1 MKIIQSALIALFL
14 IVSIAFCVL
23 FLYEQEVVDTE
34 PPVIICDG
42 VPLEVSVNATDR
54 ELCAGLSAVDNVDG
68 DITDRIIVRRVSR
81 LIESDRATIY
91 YAVFDSSSNCCTYS
105 RYITYTDYRKPIFSL
120 SQPLI
125 YSVNAQVT
133 LNDRLTA
140 TDLID
145 GNITNRIRVSA
156 DNVSTSAAGEYPITV
171 QVTNSSGDTTLIP
184 LTVTIRNDTSQ
195 HPVIYLDEYIVFIDS
210 SDHID
215 LETLREHILSVRE
228 SAYGDTVD
236 PKAVEISG
244 EIDYSTF
251 GSNDIT
257 FSYTNADGLT
267 YSVILT
273 VVRQ

>member
-54 ELCAGLSAVDNVDG
+54 ELCAGLSAVDNIDG

-236 PKAVEISG
+236 PKAVKISG

>member
-23 FLYEQEVVDTE
+23 FLYQQEVVDTE

-54 ELCAGLSAVDNVDG
+54 ELCAGLSAVDNIDG

-210 SDHID
+210 SEHID

-236 PKAVEISG
+236 PEAVEISG

>member
-1 MKIIQSALIALFL
+1 MKIIQSTLIALFL

-23 FLYEQEVVDTE
+23 FLYEQEVKDTV
-34 PPVIICDG
+34 PPVIVCDG
-42 VPLEVSVNATDR
+42 VPLEVSVNASDR
-54 ELCAGLSAVDNVDG
+54 ELCVGLTATDDVDG

-81 LIESDRATIY
+81 LIESNRATIY

-105 RYITYTDYRKPIFSL
+105 RYITYTDYQKPTFSL

-125 YSVNAQVT
+125 YPVNAQVT

-140 TDLID
+140 SDLID
-145 GNITNRIRVSA
+145 GNVTNRIRVSA
-156 DNVSTSAAGEYPITV
+156 DGVSTSAAGEYPITV
-171 QVTNSSGDTTLIP
+171 QVTNSGGDTSLIS
-184 LTVTIRNDTSQ
+184 LTVTIRNDTSL
-195 HPVIYLDEYIVFIDS
+195 HPVIYLDEYIVYIDS
-210 SDHID
+210 SERID
-215 LETLREHILSVRE
+215 LETLRSHILSVRE
-228 SAYGDTVD
+228 SAYGETVEAE
-236 PKAVEISG
+236 KVEISG